1 MTDDLT
7 GQAPDAAWTWT
18 QPLAHGQDPD
28 VAAALLWAAGA
39 LGVWVRTDDVVGY
52 FADQVDGLAGGTWE
66 AVEEVDW
73 LERWREG
80 IEPVAAGGFVVV
92 PTWLADADDLP
103 SGQPILL
110 DPGRAFGSGHHD
122 TTAGCL
128 EEVGNHVRTGM
139 QVFDVGTGTGVLAI
153 AAAMRGATVTAVDID
168 PDAVVVAGE
177 NASANGVQIT
187 TAVGSA
193 DAVAPGSMDVV
204 LANLLTHTI
213 VALADELVEA
223 LVDDGLLVASGIG
236 EARAPEA
243 VAALEAAG
251 LRDVTVRIRGEW
263 AIVLGRRHP

>member
-1 MTDDLT
+1 
-7 GQAPDAAWTWT
+7 
-18 QPLAHGQDPD
+18 
-28 VAAALLWAAGA
+28 
-39 LGVWVRTDDVVGY
+39 
-52 FADQVDGLAGGTWE
+52 
-66 AVEEVDW
+66 
-73 LERWREG
+73 
-80 IEPVAAGGFVVV
+80 
-92 PTWLADADDLP
+92 
-103 SGQPILL
+103 
-110 DPGRAFGSGHHD
+110 
-122 TTAGCL
+122 
-128 EEVGNHVRTGM
+128 M